1 MAIGHSK
8 IRQPSSTNSSF
19 FHKKKKPF
27 HDNHLVIDDKIY
39 VPLILN
45 QLTQWVVHGVLCLEG
60 KHDDYHKILAM
71 TFNLV
76 IAIGHNKSC
85 TAFCCKGSLAGPE
98 GNTDIHLKHSVVK
111 DSHEHI

>member
-8 IRQPSSTNSSF
+8 IRQTSSTKTSF
-19 FHKKKKPF
+19 FDKKNPL
-27 HDNHLVIDDKIY
+27 HDNHLVTNDKIY

-85 TAFCCKGSLAGPE
+85 TAFGCKGSLAGPE
-98 GNTDIHLKHSVVK
+98 GQLKISYIQ
-111 DSHEHI
+111 DYT